1 MKVDFSNYNR
11 QDWLF
16 LILKIVLIV
25 TLLILPFHL
34 GYSFKHYYHVFGFM
48 ILPFTIGL
56 IPLLFDFKIGIWKY
70 IVFFLGVT
78 ATVIWLG
85 FSLFSKTYI
94 GYMAT
99 DGFRVLDQSNPN
111 FVFAVS
117 EKDKEA
123 IKGSSYIV
131 FMNPMCEACQAT
143 VPKLQSLTGREQTA
157 IVYVDVNSDFGAE
170 YVKQFPD
177 LDKVPTAYNRETGE
191 MLRLGFHTDNGIEV
205 LEENINK
212 IANDTKY

>member
-11 QDWLF
+11 QDLLF
-16 LILKIVLIV
+16 FILKVVLIV
-25 TLLILPFHL
+25 ALLILPFHL

-48 ILPFTIGL
+48 ILPFTVGL
-56 IPLLFDFKIGIWKY
+56 IPVLFNFRSVWKWV
-70 IVFFLGVT
+70 VFGMGLT
-78 ATVIWLG
+78 ATVVWLCS
-85 FSLFSKTYI
+85 SLFTRTYI

-111 FVFAVS
+111 FVFTVS

-177 LDKVPTAYNRETGE
+177 IDKVPTAYNRETGE
-191 MLRLGFHTDNGIEV
+191 VLRLGFHTDNGIEV

>member
-1 MKVDFSNYNR
+1 MKFNFSNYTR

-16 LILKIVLIV
+16 LILKVVLIIA
-25 TLLILPFHL
+25 LLVLPFHL
-34 GYSFKHYYHVFGFM
+34 GYSFKHYYHVFGVM

-70 IVFFLGVT
+70 IVFSLGVT
-78 ATVIWLG
+78 VTVVWLG
-85 FSLFSKTYI
+85 FSLFTRTYI

-157 IVYVDVNSDFGAE
+157 IVYVDVTSDFGEE

-177 LDKVPTAYNRETGE
+177 IDKVPTAYNRETGE
-191 MLRLGFHTDNGIEV
+191 VLRLGFHTDNGIEI

>member
-11 QDWLF
+11 QDLLF
-16 LILKIVLIV
+16 FILKVVLIV
-25 TLLILPFHL
+25 ALLILPFHL

-56 IPLLFDFKIGIWKY
+56 IPVLFNFRNVLKWV
-70 IVFFLGVT
+70 VFGMGLT
-78 ATVIWLG
+78 ATVVWLVS
-85 FSLFSKTYI
+85 SLFTKTYI

-111 FVFAVS
+111 FVFTVS

>member
-1 MKVDFSNYNR
+1 MKVDFSNYSK

-16 LILKIVLIV
+16 FILKVVLIIV
-25 TLLILPFHL
+25 LLILPFHL

-56 IPLLFDFKIGIWKY
+56 IPLLFNFKVGFWKY
-70 IVFFLGVT
+70 LIFSVGT
-78 ATVIWLG
+78 IATVIWLG
-85 FSLFSKTYI
+85 LSLFTKTYI
-94 GYMAT
+94 GYMGI
-99 DGFRVLDQSNPN
+99 DGFRVLDRSNPN

-131 FMNPMCEACQAT
+131 FTNPMCETCQET
-143 VPKLQSLTGREQTA
+143 IPKLQSLTGREQTA
-157 IVYVDVNSDFGAE
+157 IVYVDVTSDFGLE
-170 YVKQFPD
+170 YIKQFPD
-177 LDKVPTAYNRETGE
+177 IDKVPSAYNRETGE
-191 MLRLGFHTDNGIEV
+191 VLRLGFHTDYGIEV

>member
-16 LILKIVLIV
+16 LILKVVLIIV
-25 TLLILPFHL
+25 LLILPFHL
-34 GYSFKHYYHVFGFM
+34 GYSFKHYYHVLGFM

-56 IPLLFDFKIGIWKY
+56 IPVLFNFKSVWKWV
-70 IVFFLGVT
+70 VFSMGLT
-78 ATVIWLG
+78 ATVVWLVS
-85 FSLFSKTYI
+85 SLFTRTYI

-131 FMNPMCEACQAT
+131 FMNPMCKACQAT

-205 LEENINK
+205 LEENINI

>member
-1 MKVDFSNYNR
+1 MKFNFSDYNR
-11 QDWLF
+11 QDLLF
-16 LILKIVLIV
+16 FILKVVLIV
-25 TLLILPFHL
+25 ALLILPFHL

-70 IVFFLGVT
+70 ILFSLGLT
-78 ATVIWLG
+78 ATLVWLG
-85 FSLFSKTYI
+85 FSLFSRTYI
-94 GYMAT
+94 GYMGA
-99 DGFRVLDQSNPN
+99 DGFRRLDQSNPN
-111 FVFAVS
+111 FVFSVS
-117 EKDKEA
+117 DKDKA
-123 IKGSSYIV
+123 VIKGSSYIV
-131 FMNPMCEACQAT
+131 FMNPTCEACQAT

-157 IVYVDVNSDFGAE
+157 IVYVDVTSAFGEE

-177 LDKVPTAYNRETGE
+177 IDRVPTAYNRETGE
-191 MLRLGFHTDNGIEV
+191 VLRLGFHTDNGIEV

>member
-1 MKVDFSNYNR
+1 MKFNFSNYNR

-16 LILKIVLIV
+16 LILKVVLIV

-70 IVFFLGVT
+70 IAFSLGLT
-78 ATVIWLG
+78 ATVVWLAS
-85 FSLFSKTYI
+85 SLFTRTYI

-131 FMNPMCEACQAT
+131 FMNPLCEACQET

-157 IVYVDVNSDFGAE
+157 IVYVDVTSDFGEE

-177 LDKVPTAYNRETGE
+177 IDKVPSAYNRETGE
-191 MLRLGFHTDNGIEV
+191 VLRLGFHTDNGIEV

>member
-11 QDWLF
+11 QDLLF
-16 LILKIVLIV
+16 FILKVVLIV
-25 TLLILPFHL
+25 ALLILPFHL

-56 IPLLFDFKIGIWKY
+56 IPVLFNFRNVLKWV
-70 IVFFLGVT
+70 VFGMGLT
-78 ATVIWLG
+78 ATVVWLAS
-85 FSLFSKTYI
+85 SLFTKTYI

-111 FVFAVS
+111 FVFTVS

>member
-11 QDWLF
+11 QDLLF
-16 LILKIVLIV
+16 FILKVVLIIA
-25 TLLILPFHL
+25 LLVLPFYL

-48 ILPFTIGL
+48 VLPFTVGL
-56 IPLLFDFKIGIWKY
+56 IPVLFNFRSVWKWV
-70 IVFFLGVT
+70 VFGMGLT
-78 ATVIWLG
+78 ATVVWLAS
-85 FSLFSKTYI
+85 SLFTKTYI

-99 DGFRVLDQSNPN
+99 DGFRVLDRSNPN
-111 FVFAVS
+111 FVFTVS

-131 FMNPMCEACQAT
+131 FMNPMCEACQGT

>member
-1 MKVDFSNYNR
+1 MKVYFSNYNR

>member
-16 LILKIVLIV
+16 LILKVVLIIV
-25 TLLILPFHL
+25 LLILPFHL
-34 GYSFKHYYHVFGFM
+34 GYSFKHYYHVLGFM

-56 IPLLFDFKIGIWKY
+56 IPVLFNFKSVWKWV
-70 IVFFLGVT
+70 VFGMGLT
-78 ATVIWLG
+78 ATVVWLVS
-85 FSLFSKTYI
+85 SLFTRTYI

-131 FMNPMCEACQAT
+131 FMNPMCEACQET

-157 IVYVDVNSDFGAE
+157 IVYVDVTSDFGEE

-177 LDKVPTAYNRETGE
+177 IDKVPSAYNRETGE
-191 MLRLGFHTDNGIEV
+191 VLRLGFHTDNGIEI

>member
-11 QDWLF
+11 QDLLF
-16 LILKIVLIV
+16 FILKVVLIV

-56 IPLLFDFKIGIWKY
+56 IPILFNFRSVWKWV
-70 IVFFLGVT
+70 VFGMGLT
-78 ATVIWLG
+78 ATVVWLAS
-85 FSLFSKTYI
+85 SLFTKTYI

-131 FMNPMCEACQAT
+131 FMNPMCEACQET

>member
-1 MKVDFSNYNR
+1 MKFNFSNYNR

-16 LILKIVLIV
+16 LILKVVLIV

-70 IVFFLGVT
+70 IVFSLGLT
-78 ATVIWLG
+78 ATVVWLAS
-85 FSLFSKTYI
+85 SLFTRTYI

-99 DGFRVLDQSNPN
+99 DGFRVLDKSNPN

-117 EKDKEA
+117 DKDKEA

-131 FMNPMCEACQAT
+131 FMNPLCEACQET

-157 IVYVDVNSDFGAE
+157 IVYVDVTSEFGEE

-177 LDKVPTAYNRETGE
+177 IDKVPSAYNRETGE
-191 MLRLGFHTDNGIEV
+191 VLRLGFHTDNGIEV
-205 LEENINK
+205 LDENINK

>member
-16 LILKIVLIV
+16 LILKVVLIIV
-25 TLLILPFHL
+25 LLILPFHL
-34 GYSFKHYYHVFGFM
+34 GYSFKHYYHVLGFM

-56 IPLLFDFKIGIWKY
+56 IPVLFNFRSVWKWV
-70 IVFFLGVT
+70 VFGMGLT
-78 ATVIWLG
+78 ATVIWLV

-131 FMNPMCEACQAT
+131 FMNPMCEACQET

-157 IVYVDVNSDFGAE
+157 IVYVDVTSDFGEE

-177 LDKVPTAYNRETGE
+177 IDKVPSAYNRETGE
-191 MLRLGFHTDNGIEV
+191 VLRLGFHTDNGIEV

>member
-1 MKVDFSNYNR
+1 MKFNFSDYNR
-11 QDWLF
+11 QDLLF
-16 LILKIVLIV
+16 FILKVVLIV
-25 TLLILPFHL
+25 ALLILPFHL

-56 IPLLFDFKIGIWKY
+56 VPLLFDFKIGIWKY
-70 IVFFLGVT
+70 IVFSLGLT
-78 ATVIWLG
+78 ATVVWLAS
-85 FSLFSKTYI
+85 SLFTKTYI

-111 FVFAVS
+111 FVFTVS

-131 FMNPMCEACQAT
+131 FMNPMCEACQET

-170 YVKQFPD
+170 YIKQFPD

>member
-11 QDWLF
+11 QDLLF
-16 LILKIVLIV
+16 FILKVVLIV
-25 TLLILPFHL
+25 ALLILPFHL

-56 IPLLFDFKIGIWKY
+56 IPILFNFRNVLKWV
-70 IVFFLGVT
+70 VFGMGLT
-78 ATVIWLG
+78 ATVVWLAS
-85 FSLFSKTYI
+85 SLFTKTYI

-111 FVFAVS
+111 FVFTVS

>member
-1 MKVDFSNYNR
+1 MKVDFSKYSK

-16 LILKIVLIV
+16 FILKVVLIIA
-25 TLLILPFHL
+25 LLVLPFHL

-56 IPLLFDFKIGIWKY
+56 IPVLFNFRSVWKWV
-70 IVFFLGVT
+70 VFGMGLT
-78 ATVIWLG
+78 ATVVWLAS
-85 FSLFSKTYI
+85 SLFTKTYI

-99 DGFRVLDQSNPN
+99 DGFRILDQSNPN
-111 FVFAVS
+111 FVFTVS

-131 FMNPMCEACQAT
+131 FMNPMCEACQGT